1 MDKDAVLSEDD
12 TTNAVNLSVLMDD
25 MVTEAYL
32 RVDVITS
39 SLRALDARLQKLDE
53 TFTKL
58 REIMIDARN
67 MRAHLQNELTVLERT
82 IDQNIQGPEEDEVSD
97 EHQGAK

>member
-1 MDKDAVLSEDD
+1 MDKDVVLSEDD